1 MSTQLRKLI
10 AVLSMASFVWST
22 PLMNKT
28 EFKPSRTSVSTTSGL
43 RLSGN
48 STAAPTAMSNSVT
61 TNKER
66 NWLLTKAWLID
77 NINRLRHEFNE
88 LERDYSHHIEAAK
101 TMNTE
106 HDKKLVQD
114 MSTLRADHI
123 VLSQQQKQIIELIKK
138 SQYNSVQP
146 DLKRRWTRP
155 SASANSVVDPSVNSS
170 MNSVLIKKRHKKRD
184 SHLKNMVQTFE
195 DQTKR
200 NMSEVFAE
208 MSALHDITISIFED
222 LMDLQ
227 KKINQKSW
235 SERLSADWVTQSIES
250 SH

>member
-1 MSTQLRKLI
+1 MSKQLFVFLSLATI
-10 AVLSMASFVWST
+10 ASTT
-22 PLMNKT
+22 PLIDKNET
-28 EFKPSRTSVSTTSGL
+28 KPLPNSVVNT
-43 RLSGN
+43 
-48 STAAPTAMSNSVT
+48 SNSSVGAHISSTVSPT
-61 TNKER
+61 TASSNKER

-88 LERDYSHHIEAAK
+88 LERDYSHHIDAAK
-101 TMNTE
+101 VIDND

-138 SQYNSVQP
+138 SQYESVKP
-146 DLKRRWTRP
+146 T
-155 SASANSVVDPSVNSS
+155 VVNKQQWLRDRQESGSS
-170 MNSVLIKKRHKKRD
+170 SGRVSSNSVLIKKRHKKRD

-227 KKINQKSW
+227 KKINQNS
-235 SERLSADWVTQSIES
+235 
-250 SH
+250 